1 MHLEFKPKF
10 SKIIDQ
16 GCLNGFQTELTNF
29 NYEADISILTS
40 RPVHCL
46 PGDHHLS
53 TPQNCFLHNYFYSIL
68 KKFFYRIILLHL
80 LLRQNISTAINS
92 TSTISISLSYILPK
106 SSIMAMQ
113 SSLKVMNK
121 TKRRGIQ
128 LRHKFC
134 SLLLINMISINTKW
148 ESV

>member
-1 MHLEFKPKF
+1 MEFKPEF

-40 RPVHCL
+40 RPVHPSRVTTTSQRHKTVFTQFFL
-46 PGDHHLS
+46 LHLKRV
-53 TPQNCFLHNYFYSIL
+53 FYT
-68 KKFFYRIILLHL
+68 IILLHL
-80 LLRQNISTAINS
+80 LLLQNISTAINS
-92 TSTISISLSYILPK
+92 TSTISISLSYILAK

-113 SSLKVMNK
+113 SSLMVTTK

-128 LRHKFC
+128 LRHKFY
-134 SLLLINMISINTKW
+134 
-148 ESV
+148 